1 MSTHPQRWLAGSG
14 EITQAEFFF
23 MINETRRP
31 LTVGIF
37 TFARVSRDVK
47 YLSFDQYLLCVVSFA
62 TLTKP
67 ELFQYVF
74 DLYDTD
80 KSGSLDEREF
90 ACMSRELQSP
100 QFSFPANVQ
109 TAIRMLGG
117 QDGVRYR
124 GQSDD
129 GLVDFDQFMKFAR
142 NFPVA
147 FYPIIN
153 MQKNVRDATQGE
165 SFWSSVVARKLRI
178 QQLVSYM
185 RAHDGAV
192 PLLTV
197 REKLASIF
205 SSEISAIRHR
215 AGTLYALEM
224 AQRRKL
230 GWD

>member
-1 MSTHPQRWLAGSG
+1 MISLVGSG
-14 EITQAEFFF
+14 EITQAEFFY
-23 MINETRRP
+23 MINETRQP

-37 TFARVSRDVK
+37 TFVRVPRDAK
-47 YLSFDQYLLCVVSFA
+47 YLSFEQYVLCVVSFA

-67 ELFQYVF
+67 ELFQYAF
-74 DLYDTD
+74 DLYNAD

-90 ACMSRELQSP
+90 ARMSRELQSP

-124 GQSDD
+124 SQSED

-147 FYPIIN
+147 FYPIVN
-153 MQKNVRDATQGE
+153 MQKNVRDATLGE
-165 SFWSSVVARKLRI
+165 SFWSRAVARRLRV
-178 QQLVSYM
+178 QELVSYM

-192 PLLTV
+192 PPLTF
-197 REKLASIF
+197 REKLASVF
-205 SSEISAIRHR
+205 SPDISAVRQR
-215 AGTLYALEM
+215 AGKLYALEM

-230 GWD
+230 GWQ